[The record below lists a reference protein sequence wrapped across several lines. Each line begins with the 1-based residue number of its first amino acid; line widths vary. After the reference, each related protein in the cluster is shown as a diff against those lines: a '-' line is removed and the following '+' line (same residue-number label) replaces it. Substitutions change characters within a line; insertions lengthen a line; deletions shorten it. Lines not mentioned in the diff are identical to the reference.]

1 MKNRNFKC
9 VWRQILQSILCIV
22 ALVGLCVALQGC
34 KIENQEDKKV
44 QDLEF
49 TVLQDR
55 EVPQDILEMIESFA
69 RNTNDELKH
78 ELDITA
84 ADIRSGNSEIA
95 ITRLEARVGS
105 PLMSDV
111 CRGLIS
117 IDRGDVNTAYW
128 NNLSIKF
135 ADIQRQQLR
144 LEAEKT
150 PRKVKKLSMCLLFCF
165 MLVYLVVIFTQI
177 VSSVGVLFG

>member
-55 EVPQDILEMIESFA
+55 EVPQDILEMIEEKKQEAFQF
-69 RNTNDELKH
+69 TK
-78 ELDITA
+78 T
-84 ADIRSGNSEIA
+84 SGPY
-95 ITRLEARVGS
+95 T
-105 PLMSDV
+105 
-111 CRGLIS
+111 
-117 IDRGDVNTAYW
+117 
-128 NNLSIKF
+128 
-135 ADIQRQQLR
+135 
-144 LEAEKT
+144 
-150 PRKVKKLSMCLLFCF
+150 
-165 MLVYLVVIFTQI
+165 YLVVGYGKQNTSGYSIQVEDVYLGENSIYIKTALLGPKKDEAVSEVETFPYVVVKIEARDETVIFK
-177 VSSVGVLFG
+177 